1 MSSNLISLRSQHG
14 DGDDEGEFDSREG
27 YIEVRVEGGMRCL
40 LWAQHIEGIKETEGG
55 GCLVVY
61 NNDPVMVKTSYDD
74 VKKLLS
80 EFFYVA
86 AIKVKR

>member
-55 GCLVVY
+55 CLVVY

-74 VKKLLS
+74 VKKLLR

-86 AIKVKR
+86 VLKVKR